1 MTAIHNAIINLK
13 QYLVE
18 LSLVLTISSL
28 SAFDKIMYAI
38 KNELNEVL
46 IGHIIVGAICTLII
60 RIIVLVFGRW
70 IGEEIDE
77 MSDIE
82 FMKRYDCQYNVFEK
96 LTDIRTH
103 GLLYTPN
110 YDYDVY
116 DRNKIKVYSNVLG
129 IHSTETFEFTHT
141 AKTVSLR
148 NIHGSYQSS
157 VSYEWDGSGIV
168 AQWIVKPKG
177 FRRAFALVFG
187 KKAAKN
193 IKADFQKFVD
203 KNKL

>member
-1 MTAIHNAIINLK
+1 MTAIHTALIQVK
-13 QYLVE
+13 QYALD
-18 LSLVLTISSL
+18 LALVLGVSVFTNFWRAIS
-28 SAFDKIMYAI
+28 D
-38 KNELNEVL
+38 ELNIVL
-46 IGHIIVGAICTLII
+46 IAHL
-60 RIIVLVFGRW
+60 IVLLIVALIVRLLGRW

-110 YDYDVY
+110 YDYNVY

-187 KKAAKN
+187 KKAAKD

-203 KNKL
+203 KNKPA

>member
-1 MTAIHNAIINLK
+1 MTTTIHAAFVQAKQYFLDLGIVLGVSVFTSFWNAI
-13 QYLVE
+13 
-18 LSLVLTISSL
+18 S
-28 SAFDKIMYAI
+28 D
-38 KNELNEVL
+38 ELNIVL
-46 IGHIIVGAICTLII
+46 IAHL
-60 RIIVLVFGRW
+60 IVLLIVSLIVKQLSRW

-77 MSDIE
+77 LSDIE
-82 FMKRYDCQYNVFEK
+82 FMKRYECQYNVFEK

-103 GLLYTPN
+103 GLLYAPN

-116 DRNKIKVYSNVLG
+116 DSNKIKVYSNVMG
-129 IHSTETFEFTHT
+129 IRSTETFEFTHT
-141 AKTVSLR
+141 AKIVSLR

-177 FRRAFALVFG
+177 FRRAFALIFG
-187 KKAAKN
+187 KKAAKD